1 MNKTRV
7 LITGATGFIG
17 KPLRKMLI
25 SEGYEILALAR
36 NAPIQQD
43 QIKWLEA
50 DLSNTQAYR
59 SAIAE
64 FSPEVVIHLAW
75 QGIPDYSL
83 ETSIAN
89 LNLSLGLLSFVV
101 SLESCKKVIVSG
113 SCWEYA
119 DANGEC
125 LESDVN
131 KPQNDFTWAKHAI
144 RSWLEIHCPK
154 HGIDYA
160 WLRIFYV
167 YGPGQRSGSLLP
179 LILASL
185 QEDEMPAINA
195 AYNANDYVYIDDV
208 VEAFMVAVRQ
218 PFQSGIY
225 NIGSGESVKVL
236 DIFRLAENIV
246 NGSETLSEQMADN
259 ASVQVNA
266 VDFWAGLAKVRKHL
280 GWMPKTSLTDG
291 ISKTWAH
298 LRAQS
303 VL

>member
-17 KPLRKMLI
+17 KPLSNILI
-25 SEGYEILALAR
+25 GAGYEVLALTRKVPA
-36 NAPIQQD
+36 QQD

-50 DLSNTQAYR
+50 DLSNTEAYH
-59 SAIAE
+59 SVIAD

-89 LNLSLGLLSFVV
+89 LNLSLGLLSFVM
-101 SLESCKKVIVSG
+101 SLESCKKVLVSG
-113 SCWEYA
+113 SCWEYT
-119 DANGEC
+119 DAKGEC
-125 LESDVN
+125 LEGDVTN
-131 KPQNDFTWAKHAI
+131 PQNDFTWAKHAI
-144 RSWLEIHCPK
+144 RSWLEIHCLK

-179 LILASL
+179 TILTSL
-185 QEDEMPAINA
+185 QEDRIPAINA
-195 AYNANDYVYIDDV
+195 LYNANDYVYIDDV
-208 VEAFMVAVRQ
+208 VEAFMVAVKQ
-218 PFQSGIY
+218 PFKSGIY
-225 NIGSGESVKVL
+225 NIGSGGSVKVL

-246 NGSETLSEQMADN
+246 NGSETLAEQMAEN
-259 ASVQVNA
+259 VSVQANA
-266 VDFWAGLAKVRKHL
+266 VDFWAGLAKVRKYL

-303 VL
+303 VQ